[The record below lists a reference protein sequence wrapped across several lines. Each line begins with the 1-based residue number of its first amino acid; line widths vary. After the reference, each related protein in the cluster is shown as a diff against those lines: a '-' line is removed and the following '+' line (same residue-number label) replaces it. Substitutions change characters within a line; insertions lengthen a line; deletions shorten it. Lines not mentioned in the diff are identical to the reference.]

1 MDRDRTMLG
10 VTGQSR
16 ARRLGYSVWL
26 MLAALPALALG
37 TLPAAAG
44 SADRIVQEIDFSDY
58 DEGPVED
65 WLQAKGFV
73 FQEDAKRRDRV
84 ELDTDG
90 SGLIIENRRQA
101 LGLLM
106 NESISAPAFNHIEIE
121 WGVNRFPEGA
131 SYEQKVNN
139 EAIMVYVFLGDERV
153 ASGSWLVPDSPYFI
167 GLFLCKDDEV
177 DKPYVGR
184 YFQKGGRYVC
194 LDRPE
199 PGEVV
204 TSRFDLLAAYR
215 TYFDKEGDDDPV
227 ISGLAVSAD
236 TGKSGDGGQS
246 EGFVR
251 RVTLIE

>member
-1 MDRDRTMLG
+1 MNDRRPNLEA
-10 VTGQSR
+10 TGPTR
-16 ARRLGYSVWL
+16 AAGLRWAVRL
-26 MLAALPALALG
+26 MLAALPAVAMG
-37 TLPAAAG
+37 SGPAAADTP
-44 SADRIVQEIDFSDY
+44 DRIVQQIDFSDY
-58 DEGPVED
+58 AEGPVED

-73 FQEDAKRRDRV
+73 FEEDAKRRDRV

-90 SGLIIENRRQA
+90 DGLIIENKRKA
-101 LGLLM
+101 FGLLM
-106 NESISAPAFNHIEIE
+106 NESINAPAFKHIEIE

-131 SYEQKVNN
+131 SYERKVNN
-139 EAIMVYVFLGDERV
+139 EAIMVHVFLGDERV
-153 ASGSWLVPDSPYFI
+153 SSGSWLVPDSPYFI
-167 GLFLCKDDEV
+167 GLFLCKDDKVGE
-177 DKPYVGR
+177 PYIGR

-204 TSRFDLLAAYR
+204 TSRFDLMAAYR

-227 ISGLAVSAD
+227 ISGMAIAAD
-236 TGKSGDGGQS
+236 TGKSGGGGNA